1 MKPSFLAEY
10 MHADAPSASAS
21 GPAAA
26 QDHAPA
32 RELYFNLYANPDEH
46 KAAAQAFLERQ
57 VQAVQ
62 AIPSDLPASIDDLTA
77 WMMERTEAVGAQ
89 YRDYL
94 AARKN
99 GAPRRYFTNRA
110 HALYFIKAVAP
121 TKLVDGSWLFG
132 LLRHWD
138 NPDFHP
144 LIKTY
149 LEELGDGA
157 PDKNHVTIYR
167 KLVAV
172 HGCDGW
178 QQLDDSHFVQG
189 AIQLSLAHNADDYLP
204 EVIGFNL
211 GYEQLPLH
219 LLITS
224 YELNELG
231 IDPYYF
237 TLHVTVDNASNGHA
251 QKAVEALKNLM
262 PRIGDSGEFYR
273 RVIDG
278 YRLNELGAS
287 TNSTIAS
294 FDLDAE
300 LTGIMAAKSVTG
312 KNMHSDY
319 CRVAGKSINDWL
331 GSPDNVPAFL
341 AALEKAGWITRGADP
356 EQSRFWKLIQGDKAE
371 MFGVFSPYEQQV
383 LRDWMA
389 TPRAAEHTGADDAG
403 QVSAAE
409 QQPRVLSHR
418 ARQRMLANVGQLAR
432 DQDHPARGLIR
443 RRPDQMGAGVSELH
457 LLEEQ
462 IAALPGKQ
470 QAMALLAGLMSPSNH
485 HSAVGLMAT
494 RMYSQLLDH

>member
-10 MHADAPSASAS
+10 LHPDSAPQ
-21 GPAAA
+21 AAA
-26 QDHAPA
+26 SIVAQDVAPA
-32 RELYFNLYANPDEH
+32 RALYFDLYNHPEDN
-46 KAAAQAFLERQ
+46 KGAAQAFLEHQ
-57 VQAVQ
+57 IAAVQ
-62 AIPSDLPASIDDLTA
+62 AIPSDLPASLDDLTA
-77 WMMERTEAVGAQ
+77 WMMERTEAVGAE

-99 GAPRRYFTNRA
+99 GAPRRYFSNRS

-121 TKLVDGSWLFG
+121 TKLVDGSWLYG

-157 PDKNHVTIYR
+157 PDKNHVTIFR

-189 AIQLSLAHNADDYLP
+189 AIQLALANNADEYLP

-262 PRIGDSGEFYR
+262 PRVGDSGDFYR

-331 GSPDNVPAFL
+331 GSPDNVPGFMV
-341 AALEKAGWITRGADP
+341 ALEKAGWIARGADP
-356 EQSRFWKLIQGDKAE
+356 EQSRFWGLIQGDKAE

-383 LRDWMA
+383 LRDWIA
-389 TPRAAEHTGADDAG
+389 SPRADAQPDAEEGVQRVAG
-403 QVSAAE
+403 E
-409 QQPRVLSHR
+409 NQPRVLSHR
-418 ARQRMLANVGQLAR
+418 ARQRMLANVGQMAR
-432 DQDHPARGLIR
+432 DSEHPARGLIR
-443 RRPDQMGAGVSELH
+443 RRPDQMGAGESELH

-462 IAALPGKQ
+462 IAAMPGKG
-470 QAMALLAGLMSPSNH
+470 QAMALLASLMSPMNH

>member
-1 MKPSFLAEY
+1 MKPSFLEEY
-10 MHADAPSASAS
+10 LHDDQPLPTSALPVSS
-21 GPAAA
+21 
-26 QDHAPA
+26 DVAPA
-32 RELYFNLYANPDEH
+32 RDLYFDLYNHPDEA
-46 KAAAQAFLERQ
+46 KAASQAFLEHQ
-57 VQAVQ
+57 IAAVQ
-62 AIPSDLPASIDDLTA
+62 AIPSDLPASIDGLTA
-77 WMMERTEAVGAQ
+77 WMVERTEAVGAQ

-132 LLRHWD
+132 LLRHWE

-157 PDKNHVTIYR
+157 PDKNHVTIFR

-172 HGCDGW
+172 HGCEGW

-189 AIQLSLAHNADDYLP
+189 AIQLSLAHNAEDYLP

-251 QKAVEALKNLM
+251 AKAVDALKNLM
-262 PRIGDSGEFYR
+262 PRVGDAADFYR

-331 GSPDNVPAFL
+331 HTPDNVPEFMV
-341 AALEKAGWITRGADP
+341 ALEKAGWITRGADA
-356 EQSRFWKLIQGDKAE
+356 EQSRFWGLIQGDKAE

-383 LRDWMA
+383 LRDWIA
-389 TPRAAEHTGADDAG
+389 TPRARSEDATAG
-403 QVSAAE
+403 DHQEDAAE
-409 QQPRVLSHR
+409 QPRVLSHR
-418 ARQRMLANVGQLAR
+418 ARQRMLANVGQMSR
-432 DQDHPARGLIR
+432 DGEHPARGLIR
-443 RRPDQMGAGVSELH
+443 RRPGQMGTGDSELH

-462 IAALPGKQ
+462 IAAMPGKQ
-470 QAMALLAGLMSPSNH
+470 QAMALLANLMSPSNH